1 MFEIDDD
8 KEDFNIP
15 EGCTVELSMSPVVP
29 YDLNFIKYTDDFQ
42 TFVDLAVAAIGIY
55 ATTELYLSVTGR
67 ASDEINLSVVWCL
80 MALAYGL
87 ATLSSITVNY
97 LRSASEA
104 SLLYVFAA
112 LSFIVSLLIQMA
124 DTRLFDFNLLDAF
137 RNVSR
142 TTFELIYNH
151 SSSTG

>member
-55 ATTELYLSVTGR
+55 ASTELYLSVTGR
-67 ASDEINLSVVWCL
+67 ASDEINLSLVWCL

-104 SLLYVFAA
+104 SLLYVLCRFKARR
-112 LSFIVSLLIQMA
+112 SC
-124 DTRLFDFNLLDAF
+124 
-137 RNVSR
+137 
-142 TTFELIYNH
+142 
-151 SSSTG
+151 